1 MTIKKIKLLLLTTL
15 LTLGCQPDYGMNYE
29 VVEEIQPTQVVI
41 DSLIQPSPPEKLDVL
56 IILDTSGS
64 MNDNFQQVSAGVELL
79 RSDIETITLDYR
91 IGFIN
96 SGLLMNPYFVGP
108 YDSNSSLIDFL
119 MAPYTLGADHREE
132 GFTAMYEFVR
142 TSPEGSLFFRA
153 DSDKLFIFVSDE
165 EEQGAIPT
173 DVFRDWLVEE
183 YKEVQHDVVSII
195 QLENGLCP
203 TTAWQSIGWKYIDLA
218 AYYGKTGID
227 ICSDWE
233 LWLTDSTFLVGVQ
246 QHVNLTQAPLVD
258 SLIVYRNGIETE
270 LWYYTSA
277 TNTVYLDFEPSPG
290 ELIEVGYVVL

>member
-1 MTIKKIKLLLLTTL
+1 M
-15 LTLGCQPDYGMNYE
+15 LGCEPDYGMQYE

-56 IILDTSGS
+56 IVLDTSGS

-79 RSDIETITLDYR
+79 RSDIEAITMDYR

-96 SGLLMNPYFVGP
+96 SGLQMNPYFVGP
-108 YDSNSSLIDFL
+108 YDSNSSVIDFL
-119 MAPYTLGADHREE
+119 MAPYTLGADYREE
-132 GFTAMYEFVR
+132 AFTAMYEFVQN
-142 TSPEGSLFFRA
+142 TPEGALFFRP

-173 DVFRDWLVEE
+173 HVFREWLVEE
-183 YKEVQHDVVSII
+183 YEDVQHDVVSIV
-195 QLENGLCP
+195 QMENGLCP
-203 TTAWQSIGWKYIDLA
+203 TTTWQSVGWKYIDLA

-233 LWLTDSTFLVGVQ
+233 LWLTDSTFLVGAQ
-246 QHVNLTQAPLVD
+246 QHVSLTQTPLVD
-258 SLIVYRNGIETE
+258 SLIVYRNGLETD
-270 LWYYTSA
+270 LWYYLAS
-277 TNTVYLDFEPSPG
+277 TNTVYLDFVPDPG